1 MYMGMGLCL
10 GIVFGTALD
19 NLALGIAIGVAVGAG
34 IDSSRSSKW
43 KKIKI
48 SDDTTSSLLTC
59 PLREEKSFSQRAFAY
74 LFKILLYNNVYKWL
88 SRHKTKLQF

>member
-48 SDDTTSSLLTC
+48 SDDTTSSFSTC
-59 PLREEKSFSQRAFAY
+59 PLREEYPFSKGFFNLSAYSQTWGKY
-74 LFKILLYNNVYKWL
+74 LFFI
-88 SRHKTKLQF
+88 